1 MTTLDIRNCS
11 GKKDKY
17 IIACVYVQNKDRKH

>member
-11 GKKDKY
+11 GKKRQIY
-17 IIACVYVQNKDRKH
+17 HCMCIFPE